1 VASPFSAVDLRN
13 KIKTKYPSHRRADDV
28 LSVLLHK
35 LHSSEAK
42 WLIRMMLNTYS
53 PAQVLEALAMRRFHF
68 LLPDILRFQNS
79 FKTAVQLLQSP
90 TIRLMPTRVA
100 SDVEELLKQSYIL
113 NKPCFRNFT
122 N

>member
-1 VASPFSAVDLRN
+1 MV
-13 KIKTKYPSHRRADDV
+13 
-28 LSVLLHK
+28 
-35 LHSSEAK
+35 
-42 WLIRMMLNTYS
+42 LNTYS